1 MKRVACWIGRL
12 LLTILGLIAAAWA
25 FGAVSF
31 DGPFGAGNKVLAALL
46 GIAFL
51 VILLLVRPW
60 LRKVAVFLV
69 FFAVVLIWWLCLS
82 PTNESHWQADVA
94 NVAWADVQGDEV
106 TFHNVRNCDY
116 RTETDYTAHWET
128 RTVYLSKLTG
138 VDLAITYWGSPYI
151 AHPIV
156 SFQFADALPLC
167 YSIETRKKIGQSYS
181 TIGGLYRQFTLIYL
195 VADERDVLRLRSNY
209 RKGEDVYLYH
219 TTLSPTQ
226 ARGRFLEYIRSLN
239 ELREN
244 PRWYNAL
251 TTNCTTS
258 IRTQH
263 PPDKR
268 IPWDWR
274 LLLNG
279 KGDELMYEH
288 HVLATGGL
296 SFPELKARSL
306 INPRA
311 RAANDSPDFSK
322 LIRADLPTSHLNN
335 ETTESPP
342 PP

>member
-12 LLTILGLIAAAWA
+12 LLKILGLIAAAWA

-82 PTNESHWQADVA
+82 PTNESHWQADVG

-128 RTVYLSKLTG
+128 RTVHLSKLTG

-226 ARGRFLEYIRSLN
+226 
-239 ELREN
+239 
-244 PRWYNAL
+244 
-251 TTNCTTS
+251 
-258 IRTQH
+258 
-263 PPDKR
+263 
-268 IPWDWR
+268 
-274 LLLNG
+274 
-279 KGDELMYEH
+279 
-288 HVLATGGL
+288 
-296 SFPELKARSL
+296 
-306 INPRA
+306 
-311 RAANDSPDFSK
+311 
-322 LIRADLPTSHLNN
+322 
-335 ETTESPP
+335 
-342 PP
+342 